1 MNTAKI
7 SGTNPDIRPLVQQA
21 INDGVLPPQADW
33 EAILSA
39 YSAAQKS
46 SPPRNLKST
55 FAEMLDVYM
64 GRSEPPVHDFMR
76 DVIEEA
82 ERRVA
87 NGDFG
92 LGAPI
97 PRADGGIF
105 RPDLRPNRKQR
116 RAEAATFRKD
126 LRAVRRGKK

>member
-1 MNTAKI
+1 MNTPKI
-7 SGTNPDIRPLVQQA
+7 SGTNPDI
-21 INDGVLPPQADW
+21 LPPQA
-33 EAILSA
+33 EAWLDTV
-39 YSAAQKS
+39 
-46 SPPRNLKST
+46 PPRNLKST

-82 ERRVA
+82 ERRVV
-87 NGDFG
+87 NGDYG

-97 PRADGGIF
+97 PRADGGVF

-116 RAEAATFRKD
+116 RAEAVAN
-126 LRAVRRGKK
+126 RRGKK